1 MSEGRRVHKLPRAL
15 LQEAHGSSN
24 GVRVVGQSQPLFVL
38 QRYQS
43 EDATFRLGLQRL
55 RRRPEGGIT
64 KVLYAD
70 PGLSALDS
78 YSSELV
84 TGGFVLERFKSD
96 QFERFCA

>member
-1 MSEGRRVHKLPRAL
+1 MSEGERVHRLPRAL

-64 KVLYAD
+64 KVLYD
-70 PGLSALDS
+70 VPGLTRLDS
-78 YSSELV
+78 FSFELV
-84 TGGFVLERFKSD
+84 SGRFVHEWFKSD
-96 QFERFCA
+96 QTKGTA